1 MNAVAMDHK
10 TTRMVAQGLGW
21 FSLGLGIAEL
31 FAPRAVARWLGMR
44 DGEQLI
50 QSYGLREMA
59 AGVGL
64 LTSQNPRPWM
74 IARTGGDAVDV
85 ATLAAT
91 FRRDNPKNVNVGIAL
106 AAVLGVTAVD
116 AICTDRLCR
125 EKVHAVER
133 RRQAVR
139 DYSGRSGFRKP
150 AHQMRGAARDFV
162 VPRDF
167 QIPEP
172 LRPWTAERR
181 AERV

>member
-1 MNAVAMDHK
+1 MNAIAMDHK

-21 FSLGLGIAEL
+21 FSLGLGITEL
-31 FAPRAVARWLGMR
+31 FAPRAVSRWLGMR
-44 DGEQLI
+44 DGEQLV

-59 AGVGL
+59 AGIGL

-74 IARTGGDAVDV
+74 IARTGGDAIDI

-91 FRRDNPKNVNVGIAL
+91 FRKDNPKNVNVGIAL

-116 AICTDRLCR
+116 AICTERLCR

-133 RRQAVR
+133 RRRAVH
-139 DYSGRSGFRKP
+139 DYSSRSGFRKS
-150 AHQMRGAARDFV
+150 AHEMRGAARDFE

-167 QIPEP
+167 RTPEP
-172 LRPWTAERR
+172 LRPWGT
-181 AERV
+181 

>member
-1 MNAVAMDHK
+1 MNAVAMDQK

-31 FAPRAVARWLGMR
+31 FAPRAVSRWLGMR

-59 AGVGL
+59 AGIGL

-74 IARTGGDAVDV
+74 IARTGGDAVDI

-91 FRRDNPKNVNVGIAL
+91 FRRDNPKNVNVGLAL
-106 AAVLGVTAVD
+106 ATMVGVTAVD
-116 AICTDRLCR
+116 AIYTERLCR
-125 EKVHAVER
+125 AKVHAVER
-133 RRQAVR
+133 RRRAVR
-139 DYSGRSGFRKP
+139 DYSNRSGFRKP
-150 AHQMRGAARDFV
+150 PHEMRGAARDFE

-167 QIPEP
+167 RIPEP
-172 LRPWTAERR
+172 LRPW
-181 AERV
+181 VN